1 MKLKQF
7 AALAASTAI
16 ATTMVAA
23 PASADSIQSLQRQ
36 IIDLQDQIDNLQAPA
51 AKSEGDCI
59 KVKWEPAPS
68 IKSCDGLFEMNV
80 RGRIFVD
87 AGFISDDDDTM
98 DVEATEFRTARLGI
112 EGKAWK
118 DIKYKAEF
126 DFADNEVDAKDVYL
140 QWKPGWGGG
149 TKLTFGQFKTPNSLE
164 EQTSSRYITFVERAS
179 ITDAFSLARQIGIG
193 LGWGGEANGMGWTL
207 NVGAYRG
214 DMGTGNDH
222 EGTTFAARGTLGP
235 SFNDVDLHLGA
246 SVRYR
251 TDGSDTDAPGNAG
264 LSNFRYRQRPHHH
277 LSSDRFVE
285 TPRIAEDDL
294 FYGAEL
300 GLVAGP
306 FSIQGEYAWQDVNL
320 NAAGAAVGNGNDPT
334 FSGGYVDVSFFL
346 TGEKRAYSGKK
357 GKFGRIKVND
367 PVFEGGLGAWQI
379 AYRYDMIDLTDEG
392 IQGGEQDTHIIGL
405 NWYLNRHTRMMVN
418 YAISDIENGQI
429 AGPNGADGENEVKGV
444 TIRAQVDW

>member
-1 MKLKQF
+1 MRLKQF

-36 IIDLQDQIDNLQAPA
+36 IIDLQDQIDNLQAPE

-68 IKSCDGLFEMNV
+68 IKSCDGLFEMNL
-80 RGRIFVD
+80 RGRLMFD

-98 DVEATEFRTARLGI
+98 DIEATEVRRARLGI

-118 DIKYKAEF
+118 DIKYKFEI
-126 DFADNEVDAKDVYL
+126 DFADNEVDAKDAYL

-179 ITDAFSLARQIGIG
+179 ITDAFSLARQIGVG
-193 LGWGGEANGMGWTL
+193 VGYGGEINGMGWTL
-207 NVGAYRG
+207 NVGAFRG
-214 DMGTGNDH
+214 DFGNDTDH
-222 EGTTFAARGTLGP
+222 EGSTFAARATFGP
-235 SFNDVDLHLGA
+235 SFNDVDLHLGG

-251 TDGSDTDAPGNAG
+251 TDGSDTDVPANAG
-264 LSNFRYRQRPHHH
+264 LSDFRYRQRPHHH
-277 LSSDRFVE
+277 LSDRFIA

-294 FYGAEL
+294 FYGAEAA
-300 GLVAGP
+300 LVAGP
-306 FSIQGEYAWQDVNL
+306 FSIQGEYAWQNSNL
-320 NAAGAAVGNGNDPT
+320 DATGAAVGNGNDPT

-346 TGEKRAYSGKK
+346 TGEKRAYDGKK

-367 PVFEGGLGAWQI
+367 PVFEGGFGAWQL

-392 IQGGEQDTHIIGL
+392 IQGGEQDTHIVGL
-405 NWYLNRHTRMMVN
+405 NWHLNRHARFMVN
-418 YAISDIENGQI
+418 YAMSDIENAQLV
-429 AGPNGADGENEVKGV
+429 AANGADGANEVKGV
-444 TIRAQVDW
+444 TVRAQIDW